1 MEREVAAG
9 MEERLRETEE
19 DPVLEVAPVLVE
31 APLLLETE
39 VPLAVLAVREAA
51 EEFRREAEEALLD
64 TDEAL
69 AVRTGSLSPTFLDAV
84 LLAEDAPPTKPR
96 EAWLVEGIPPTPGL
110 RSGSLLSLKK
120 YPW

>member
-1 MEREVAAG
+1 

-69 AVRTGSLSPTFLDAV
+69 AVRH
-84 LLAEDAPPTKPR
+84 
-96 EAWLVEGIPPTPGL
+96 GL
-110 RSGSLLSLKK
+110 
-120 YPW
+120 